1 MTERRL
7 ATLAAFVV
15 ASALAR
21 SAGAQSASDSD
32 RAEKLFTEASAL
44 VEQGN
49 YTDACPKLAE
59 SQHLDPALGTQY
71 NLALCYEQ
79 IGQLGSAWRNF
90 AAVARLAHEAGKTGR
105 ERASREKMAALRD
118 RAPHL
123 VISSPEND
131 VTIKVDGDVA
141 DPSTWSY
148 YPVDPGQHTI
158 DVTASARE
166 PWKTTKTV
174 TGEAGSTFVINVP
187 KLVSLGG
194 TRVITEAPS
203 SGSALHT
210 VGWVAFGF
218 GVAGV
223 AAAIVTGVVILQD
236 KSTADASCKPTCVDQ
251 AGRDAVSRGN
261 TLLPINAIAWGVGV
275 AALAAG
281 VVMVLIKPS
290 RSSTASAWIS
300 PTFGG
305 VAFGARF

>member
-1 MTERRL
+1 MTERRVL
-7 ATLAAFVV
+7 ATIAFVA

-21 SAGAQSASDSD
+21 SAAAQSASDSD

-59 SQHLDPALGTQY
+59 SQRLDPALGTQY

-79 IGQLGSAWRNF
+79 IGQLGSSWRNF

-123 VISSPEND
+123 VINAVETD

-174 TGEAGSTFVINVP
+174 TGEAGSTFVIDVP
-187 KLVSLGG
+187 KLVSLTGA
-194 TRVITEAPS
+194 RVVEAPA

-236 KSTADASCKPTCVDQ
+236 KSTADASCTPTCVDQ
-251 AGRDAVSRGN
+251 AGRDAVNRGT
-261 TLLPINAIAWGVGV
+261 TLLPINAVAWGVGV
-275 AALAAG
+275 AGLAAG

-290 RSSTASAWIS
+290 RSSTASAWIA
-300 PTFGG
+300 PTLGG
-305 VAFGARF
+305 VTLGGRF